1 MRSLDGN
8 LQTNQIAAA
17 ESKETVV
24 ESVEMGNGIAAVGEE
39 EEEDQGCNSI
49 DIYDIGSKS
58 GQVLGRNQYK
68 SATYMLDVYQNH
80 KNDLGQVLGPILGRK
95 IF

>member
-24 ESVEMGNGIAAVGEE
+24 ESVEMGNGIATVGEE
-39 EEEDQGCNSI
+39 EEDEGGNSI
-49 DIYDIGSKS
+49 DI
-58 GQVLGRNQYK
+58 
-68 SATYMLDVYQNH
+68 
-80 KNDLGQVLGPILGRK
+80 
-95 IF
+95 